1 MPEFTKKD
9 NGDTD
14 WNKLFMGFALALVY
28 IMQSYHA
35 MQVADL
41 KSNIV
46 PRAEYEI
53 KHQEVMDKD
62 IILAAIKELHDRIDE
77 VKTDDNK

>member
-1 MPEFTKKD
+1 MPEILKT
-9 NGDTD
+9 NGEIDYQ
-14 WNKLFMGFALALVY
+14 KLFMAFAMAVVF
-28 IMQSYHA
+28 IMQQYHA

-62 IILAAIKELHDRIDE
+62 VILAAIAELHDRIDE
-77 VKTDDNK
+77 VKDGNK

>member
-1 MPEFTKKD
+1 MPEILKT
-9 NGDTD
+9 NGEIDYQ
-14 WNKLFMGFALALVY
+14 KLFMAFAMAVVF
-28 IMQSYHA
+28 IMQQYHA

-53 KHQEVMDKD
+53 KHQDVMDKD

-77 VKTDDNK
+77 VKDGNK

>member
-1 MPEFTKKD
+1 MPEIIKKD
-9 NGDTD
+9 NGDID
-14 WNKLFMGFALALVY
+14 YQKLFMAAAMAVVF
-28 IMQSYHA
+28 IMQQYHA

-53 KHQEVMDKD
+53 KQQEVMDKD
-62 IILAAIKELHDRIDE
+62 IILAAIKELHDRIDRSE
-77 VKTDDNK
+77 EK

>member
-1 MPEFTKKD
+1 MPEILKT
-9 NGDTD
+9 NGEMDYQ
-14 WNKLFMGFALALVY
+14 KLFMAFAMAVVF
-28 IMQSYHA
+28 IMQQYHA

-41 KSNIV
+41 KSNVV

-53 KHQEVMDKD
+53 KHQDVMDKD

-77 VKTDDNK
+77 VKK

>member
-1 MPEFTKKD
+1 MPEILK
-9 NGDTD
+9 TD
-14 WNKLFMGFALALVY
+14 GNVDYQKMFMAFAMAVVF
-28 IMQSYHA
+28 IMQQYHA

-41 KSNIV
+41 KSNVV

-77 VKTDDNK
+77 VEK

>member
-1 MPEFTKKD
+1 MPEILKT
-9 NGDTD
+9 NGEMDYQ
-14 WNKLFMGFALALVY
+14 KMFMAFAMAVVF
-28 IMQSYHA
+28 IMQQYHA

-53 KHQEVMDKD
+53 KHQDVMDKD

-77 VKTDDNK
+77 VKK

>member
-1 MPEFTKKD
+1 MA
-9 NGDTD
+9 
-14 WNKLFMGFALALVY
+14 FAMAVVF
-28 IMQSYHA
+28 IMQQYHA

-53 KHQEVMDKD
+53 KHQDVMDKD

-77 VKTDDNK
+77 VKK

>member
-1 MPEFTKKD
+1 MPEILKT
-9 NGDTD
+9 NGEIDYQ
-14 WNKLFMGFALALVY
+14 KMFMAFAMAVVF
-28 IMQSYHA
+28 IMQQYHA

-62 IILAAIKELHDRIDE
+62 VILAAIKELHNRIDE
-77 VKTDDNK
+77 VKNGNK

>member
-1 MPEFTKKD
+1 MPEILKT
-9 NGDTD
+9 NGEIDYQ
-14 WNKLFMGFALALVY
+14 KLFMAFAMAVVF
-28 IMQSYHA
+28 IMQQYHA

-53 KHQEVMDKD
+53 KHQDVMDKD
-62 IILAAIKELHDRIDE
+62 IILAAIKELHDRINE
-77 VKTDDNK
+77 VKDGNK

>member
-1 MPEFTKKD
+1 MPEILKT
-9 NGDTD
+9 NGEIDYQ
-14 WNKLFMGFALALVY
+14 KLFMAFAMAVVF
-28 IMQSYHA
+28 IMQQYHA

-62 IILAAIKELHDRIDE
+62 IILAAIKELHNRIDE
-77 VKTDDNK
+77 VKNGNK